1 MKHTLPVADQLQYIY
16 IVYNIEGEYCPT
28 RHHPMTTK
36 YRFCKFEMKP
46 QLPTASTFFVLCF
59 CCVHARS
66 SWCTTDSINRL
77 FQQVVELLTWSS
89 KGIISPPKKKTNRMG
104 HQLSRAPLLL
114 LTFLFRISCLM
125 KGSHVSGPRTC
136 TDVKPWE
143 DSGGTLVIM
152 LNAWYFLGSTL
163 LQG

>member
-1 MKHTLPVADQLQYIY
+1 MSHSTSSDDNQIIDSASLKWSL
-16 IVYNIEGEYCPT
+16 N
-28 RHHPMTTK
+28 
-36 YRFCKFEMKP
+36 F
-46 QLPTASTFFVLCF
+46 QLPLTFFVLCF

-66 SWCTTDSINRL
+66 SWCTTDSINHL

-89 KGIISPPKKKTNRMG
+89 KGSISPQKKTNRMG

-136 TDVKPWE
+136 TEVKPWE
-143 DSGGTLVIM
+143 DFGGTLVII
-152 LNAWYFLGSTL
+152 LDAWYFLENEHKQHSRVLRVLNSTL